1 MLWLINGLWGENSR
15 TISNWCLPISN
26 DWVAISNYL
35 RLWHK
40 NSFCRLTRLSYKTF
54 EGFECLDHHSLVF
67 TPYRSRWSEFY
78 CFSGFS
84 HLFAYC
90 STCQRKRE
98 RSRHEKI
105 LEKFLFLFSNFSLL
119 WVTEKFAIVY
129 LCFGFTLRSIFVRP

>member
-40 NSFCRLTRLSYKTF
+40 NSFCRLTRLVSRHLKGSNVWITTVW
-54 EGFECLDHHSLVF
+54 SL
-67 TPYRSRWSEFY
+67 PLIDSRWSEFY

-98 RSRHEKI
+98 WSRHEKK
-105 LEKFLFLFSNFSLL
+105 LEKFFFLFSNLSLL